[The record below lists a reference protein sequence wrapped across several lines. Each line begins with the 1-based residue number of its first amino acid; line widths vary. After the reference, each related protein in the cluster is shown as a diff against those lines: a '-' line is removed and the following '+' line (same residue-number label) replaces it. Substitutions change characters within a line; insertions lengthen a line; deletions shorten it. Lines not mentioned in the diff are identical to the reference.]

1 MEVDMDIDSML
12 LSFARQLPVP
22 APGLCAGGATALL
35 HPDPVPAVSLKLEPD
50 VGVQQSRSKR

>member
-1 MEVDMDIDSML
+1 MDIDSML